1 MIPAKRANM
10 KQTSICKD
18 MKNKTV
24 HSKCKLINAE
34 VSQSTKNRRA
44 IRSSSATSG
53 HIPKDSRVKY
63 TETSSHL
70 FSAVPLTWIKKIRYI
85 STMASLSFSQEWM
98 KSYHLLRK
106 RRWIQVEIITLS
118 KINQIQKIYI
128 YVREHGRQ

>member
-1 MIPAKRANM
+1 M

-85 STMASLSFSQEWM
+85 STMASLSFSQE
-98 KSYHLLRK
+98 
-106 RRWIQVEIITLS
+106 
-118 KINQIQKIYI
+118 
-128 YVREHGRQ
+128 